1 MPGRH
6 GAGHHT
12 HVLCPGLGAGIPP
25 LCGSLHHPCL
35 YADGS
40 AACGIK
46 QTDEAGESFPDSGAY
61 RRRGKDGGAGGT
73 ADSSRLRHALP
84 GGGISG
90 RPASRK
96 HSHPWISCA
105 GWI

>member
-1 MPGRH
+1 MHGRH
-6 GAGHHT
+6 GAGHYT
-12 HVLCPGLGAGIPP
+12 DVFSTGLRARVPP
-25 LCGSLHHPCL
+25 FCGSFYHSCLH
-35 YADGS
+35 ADGR
-40 AACGIK
+40 AACGTK

-73 ADSSRLRHALP
+73 ADSSRLRYALS

-90 RPASRK
+90 RPASRQ

>member
-6 GAGHHT
+6 GAGYYPY
-12 HVLCPGLGAGIPP
+12 VLCPGLGTGVPS

-46 QTDEAGESFPDSGAY
+46 QSDEAGESFPDSGAY

-73 ADSSRLRHALP
+73 ADPS
-84 GGGISG
+84 
-90 RPASRK
+90 
-96 HSHPWISCA
+96 
-105 GWI
+105 